1 MARDTV
7 TVTALTQNAGTT
19 NPVGTTI
26 TPANDAEIDGT
37 LAERMLIRV
46 TNTHGT
52 AHPVV
57 IKAGVNPPAFR
68 SGLGDLSVTVPL
80 TSGDVLIPI
89 ESARFMQAD
98 GKIHIDFETDH
109 AGKISAIALPKV

>member
-7 TVTALTQNAGTT
+7 AVTALTQNAGTA
-19 NPVGTTI
+19 NPAGTTI
-26 TPANDAEIDGT
+26 APANDAQIDGS

-68 SGLGDLSVTVPL
+68 GSLGDLSVTVPL

-98 GKIHIDFETDH
+98 GMIYVDFETDH
-109 AGKISAIALPKV
+109 AGKISAVALPKV